1 MEPISMVLWHL
12 RSLIR
17 RLAPCIPEID
27 NVNNVVLYEIYHLIQ
42 TINDDTS
49 IGHVLLERVHRQN
62 HPMHRHHQ

>member
-1 MEPISMVLWHL
+1 MEPISMVLWRL

-17 RLAPCIPEID
+17 RLAPCVPEID

-49 IGHVLLERVHRQN
+49 IGHG
-62 HPMHRHHQ
+62 